1 MIITKEC
8 KGLQTNTVVL
18 EFSCTLGGFCRDKH
32 NIGLGL
38 GLGLTIERFGIALTA
53 NSNLYHLTT
62 FFSLLVLYC
71 QLLLHKYL

>member
-18 EFSCTLGGFCRDKH
+18 EFSCTDKH
-32 NIGLGL
+32 NIGL

-71 QLLLHKYL
+71 

>member
-32 NIGLGL
+32 NTGL

-53 NSNLYHLTT
+53 NSNICTT
-62 FFSLLVLYC
+62 
-71 QLLLHKYL
+71 